1 MSATEAYEADVTSRM
16 GMVPHFFTPEPDAP
30 EVVRLL
36 WEFAKATYIESPIP
50 SPFKDR
56 LFVYLSRFCEVR
68 YCVARHCAFLV
79 AGETLEAD
87 LRIAA
92 VKKLLRAPP
101 PWDSNF
107 DDVLAALATRLS
119 SEDWPTPESDGEDLV
134 IAVATS
140 IFVEPRGSEPARLAL
155 RKAIG
160 PARLEHLLLFLTFIR
175 TAHFWTLVH
184 PELTFEDDVH
194 TLLRANAELA
204 TLLLVDK
211 EAGRLDMGARLFE
224 ELTELRDLHEKR
236 ELETAKRELEVQLYQ
251 QEMLLKDVRAVEQ
264 ELARKDERL
273 QMALTASGAVGLWD
287 WMVESDLLHGDANFA
302 RLYGLDVSHTAA
314 GLTMEQYQQFV
325 VPEDLRSLRESIR
338 GVFEREENFLVEY
351 RLAVPG
357 QPLRWVECRGRMI
370 ADDDGEPARFSGT
383 AVDITERKTGE
394 EQKHLLMTE
403 MSHRVKNTFAMVQS
417 IVVQTLKGTDQ
428 QVLETLQS
436 RLAALGGAHDILLQ
450 AGWSVM
456 AITDLVAKVLGLNT
470 EGDLPDRRAAGST
483 RARCRIVSVLIA
495 ARARDQCH
503 QIWFAISRWR

>member
-1 MSATEAYEADVTSRM
+1 
-16 GMVPHFFTPEPDAP
+16 
-30 EVVRLL
+30 
-36 WEFAKATYIESPIP
+36 
-50 SPFKDR
+50 
-56 LFVYLSRFCEVR
+56 
-68 YCVARHCAFLV
+68 
-79 AGETLEAD
+79 
-87 LRIAA
+87 
-92 VKKLLRAPP
+92 
-101 PWDSNF
+101 
-107 DDVLAALATRLS
+107 
-119 SEDWPTPESDGEDLV
+119 
-134 IAVATS
+134 
-140 IFVEPRGSEPARLAL
+140 
-155 RKAIG
+155 
-160 PARLEHLLLFLTFIR
+160 
-175 TAHFWTLVH
+175 
-184 PELTFEDDVH
+184 
-194 TLLRANAELA
+194 
-204 TLLLVDK
+204 
-211 EAGRLDMGARLFE
+211 
-224 ELTELRDLHEKR
+224 
-236 ELETAKRELEVQLYQ
+236 
-251 QEMLLKDVRAVEQ
+251 MLLKDVRAVEQ

-325 VPEDLRSLRESIR
+325 VPEDVRSLRESIR

-428 QVLETLQS
+428 QVSETLQS

-456 AITDLVAKVLGLNT
+456 AITDVVAKVLGLNT
-470 EGDLPDRRAAGST
+470 EGDRFQTDGPQVQLAPDAALSLSLLLHELATNASKYGSLSVDGGKVLVDWTVHNGVFQLRWIEQGGPPATEPTRHGFGSKLIGMGLCGTRQADLSFTETGLQAEFSADLQRMAAVAAGS
-483 RARCRIVSVLIA
+483 
-495 ARARDQCH
+495 
-503 QIWFAISRWR
+503 